1 MKKDE
6 QKVRKIKDVTK
17 LTGMIRGE
25 NKLAIWVEVRRRVEA
40 LNLKGFEYVRLFG
53 KFDLRMMIYNKCTR
67 IESQR
72 EKIKLE
78 IWNW

>member
-1 MKKDE
+1 MKKEE

-40 LNLKGFEYVRLFG
+40 LNLKGFEYARLFG

>member
-25 NKLAIWVEVRRRVEA
+25 NKLAIWVEVDGWVMGT
-40 LNLKGFEYVRLFG
+40 KFERFWVRT
-53 KFDLRMMIYNKCTR
+53 FDWEIDERMMIYDKCTR
-67 IESQR
+67 IES
-72 EKIKLE
+72 
-78 IWNW
+78 